1 MNRHGCLACSWGGA
15 TIVFG
20 ARTLNHY
27 HLLLQV
33 FAVLL
38 ELRVGTISGFDL
50 SALNAYWWHPH
61 VERMDLARMPH
72 RRLSAPF
79 PVHSLDLQAR
89 LAAKQ
94 GKLNSPSPGSSDGRG
109 GDSSSGSKDGA
120 QDSPARGEAVW
131 ELDASLEVQVT
142 ADGQWNAIAFWFE
155 VQADAGGSAVVSSWG
170 AGSSR
175 EASNSGEDSSG
186 AAPPSRP
193 AAGRS
198 WDQAVQYVDGQAVSR
213 GSLLKLR
220 VRQDSGQYVFTS
232 QPPQCRPRHALG
244 K

>member
-1 MNRHGCLACSWGGA
+1 M
-15 TIVFG
+15 
-20 ARTLNHY
+20 
-27 HLLLQV
+27 
-33 FAVLL
+33 LL

-79 PVHSLDLQAR
+79 AVHSLDLQSR
-89 LAAKQ
+89 LAARQ
-94 GKLNSPSPGSSDGRG
+94 GKLSSPSAGGSDGPG
-109 GDSSSGSKDGA
+109 GDSTSGSKDGR
-120 QDSPARGEAVW
+120 QDSPARREAVW

-170 AGSSR
+170 AGSSH
-175 EASNSGEDSSG
+175 EVDSSDDGSSG
-186 AAPPSRP
+186 AATPSTP

-198 WDQAVQYVDGQAVSR
+198 WDQAVQYVDGQTVTR
-213 GSLLKLR
+213 GSSLKLR
-220 VRQDSGQYVFTS
+220 VRQDNGQYVFTS

-244 K
+244 KWPFKPTATSLPAWQLGIV